1 MAKWRNLRVTYKVE
15 KAEQQ
20 HMPLFLAQCIVGHLV
35 TEGEGFW
42 DGVSIHFLVLE
53 WYVFEND
60 KSRTSSL
67 QSTILTS
74 SNIAWGLDRSA
85 RFQLRTSWS
94 RSIFIKF
101 FVSFHIKYF
110 SKARGGPPD

>member
-1 MAKWRNLRVTYKVE
+1 MAKWRNLQVTYKVE
-15 KAEQQ
+15 KVEQG
-20 HMPLFLAQCIVGHLV
+20 HMPLFLAQCIVGDLV

-42 DGVSIHFLVLE
+42 DGVSIHFI
-53 WYVFEND
+53 
-60 KSRTSSL
+60 SRTSSL